1 MVARL
6 TGTSVQRVEDPRILT
21 GRGRY
26 VDDLQL
32 PGMVH
37 AAFVRSPFPHARI
50 TGIDIA
56 AALDVP
62 GVKAVITA
70 HDLARVAADLAPVG
84 PPDLLLPSFP
94 ALARDT
100 VRLVGDPVAV
110 VLADSRAEAEDGA
123 EAVEVDYE
131 PLPGVGDMDDVL
143 AGTTEPL
150 FPELSVELGTNVVHR
165 STHRYGDTDA
175 AFAAAHRVVRAR
187 FEQHRHANVPME
199 CRGIVAHHDPATG
212 TLDVHTGHQSP
223 HALRLH
229 LSDLLGVPAHAVR
242 VRCRDIGGSFGQKSG
257 VSREDVA
264 VAGASMLVGR
274 PVKWIEDRSENLMVG
289 GQAREERVDAEAA
302 VDPEG
307 RLLGVRLR
315 LVLDQ
320 GAYPQVGFPATGYT
334 SIIRALFPAAY
345 RLGSLDVEAVV
356 VTTNKGTYVPY
367 RGPWEIETWAR
378 ERLLDVVARELGL
391 DPLVVRE
398 RNLLRSGEMP
408 AESVTGVEL
417 QGFDPRRTFDDA
429 VALLDVTGF
438 RARQA
443 AARDEGRLLGLG
455 LANVVEPA
463 PVTPSLIRAMGIMA
477 APRTVQEARARLEPD
492 GTVTVFTSQMPHGQ
506 SHETTLAQLAA
517 DELGVGMDRV
527 RVVHGDTQL
536 TPFNLVGT
544 GGSRAATLASGAVV
558 GAARAVRERV
568 LDVASQLM
576 EIDPADLELVD
587 GAVVARGAPE
597 IRTPLAEIGRLAH
610 VRPGLADP
618 SGRPGIEEVATFDS
632 AEGTWSVATHA
643 CEVEVDPETGLVE
656 IGRYLV
662 VGDCGAVIN
671 PAVVDGQ
678 VRGGVAQ
685 GIGAVLLERSAY
697 DRDGQFLSSTFMDHL
712 LPTSVDIPRIE
723 VHHVHH
729 EPTGGIDYRGVG
741 EGGAIGA
748 PAALTGAIEDALA
761 HLGVRITEQ
770 HLPPARI
777 LELIDAA
784 TDPTESLSTPST
796 GSDGATT

>member
-26 VDDLQL
+26 VDDVTL
-32 PGMVH
+32 PGMLH
-37 AAFVRSPFPHARI
+37 AAFVRSPFPHARVE
-50 TGIDIA
+50 GIDVSE
-56 AALDVP
+56 ALLVP
-62 GVKAVITA
+62 GVRAVLT
-70 HDLARVAADLAPVG
+70 AADLDGVATDLTPVG
-84 PPDLLLPSFP
+84 PPDLLLAPFP

-110 VLADSRAEAEDGA
+110 VVADSRAQAEDGA
-123 EAVEVDYE
+123 EMVEVDYD

-143 AGTTEPL
+143 INDGLAGATEAI
-150 FPELSVELGTNVVHR
+150 FPELGTNVVHR
-165 STHRYGDTDA
+165 AVHRYGDTDA
-175 AFAAAHRVVRAR
+175 AFAAADRVITTR

-199 CRGIVAHHDPATG
+199 CRGMIAHHDPATG
-212 TLDVHTGHQSP
+212 VLDVLTAHQSP

-229 LSDLLGVPAHAVR
+229 LADVLGLPAHAVR
-242 VRCRDIGGSFGQKSG
+242 VHCGDIGGSFGQKFG
-257 VSREDVA
+257 LTNEDVA
-264 VAGASMLVGR
+264 VSAASVVLGR
-274 PVKWIEDRSENLMVG
+274 PVKWIEDRTENLMVG
-289 GQAREERVDAEAA
+289 GQAREERVDVEAA
-302 VDPEG
+302 VDAEG

-320 GAYPQVGFPATGYT
+320 GAYPKIGYPATGYVA
-334 SIIRALFPAAY
+334 IVRALFPAAY
-345 RLGSLDVEAVV
+345 RLEHLDVESVV
-356 VTTNKGTYVPY
+356 VCTNKATYVPY
-367 RGPWEIETWAR
+367 RGPWEIETWVR
-378 ERLLDVVARELGL
+378 ERLLDTVARELGL
-391 DPLVVRE
+391 EPAVVRE
-398 RNLLRSGEMP
+398 RNLLRPDELP
-408 AESVTGVEL
+408 RESTTGVEL

-429 VALLDVTGF
+429 LALLDVPAF
-438 RARQA
+438 RIRQA
-443 AARDEGRLLGLG
+443 AARAEGRLLGLG
-455 LANVVEPA
+455 LVNVVEPA

-477 APRTVQEARARLEPD
+477 APRTVQEARARLELD
-492 GTVTVFTSQMPHGQ
+492 GSVTVFTSQMPHGQ

-517 DELGVGMDRV
+517 DELGLTLDRV

-536 TPFNLVGT
+536 TPFNMVGT

-558 GAARAVRERV
+558 GAASAVRERV
-568 LDVASQLM
+568 LAVASELM
-576 EIDPADLELVD
+576 EIAPADLELVE
-587 GAVVARGAPE
+587 GHVVARGAPE
-597 IRTPLAEIGRLAH
+597 VRRSLAEIGRLATM
-610 VRPGLADP
+610 RPGLANAD
-618 SGRPGIEEVATFDS
+618 GRPGIEEVGTYLS
-632 AEGTWSVATHA
+632 EEGTWSVATHA
-643 CEVEVDPETGLVE
+643 CEVEVDPETGLVH
-656 IGRYLV
+656 IGRYVV

-671 PAVVDGQ
+671 PAIVDGQ

-697 DRDGQFLSSTFMDHL
+697 DRDAQFLSSTFMDHL
-712 LPTSVDIPRIE
+712 LPTAVDIPRIE

-770 HLPPARI
+770 HLPPGRI

-784 TDPTESLSTPST
+784 
-796 GSDGATT
+796 AV

>member
-6 TGTSVQRVEDPRILT
+6 TGTSVTRVEDPRILT
-21 GRGRY
+21 GGGTY
-26 VDDLQL
+26 VDDLRL
-32 PGMVH
+32 PGMLH
-37 AAFVRSPFPHARI
+37 AAFVRSPFPHARVLGVDV
-50 TGIDIA
+50 TAVLA
-56 AALDVP
+56 AP
-62 GVKAVITA
+62 GVRAVVTA
-70 HDLARVAADLAPVG
+70 ADLEGVVADLAPVG

-100 VRLVGDPVAV
+100 VRLVGDPVALV
-110 VLADSRAEAEDGA
+110 VADSRAQAEDGA

-131 PLPGVGDMDDVL
+131 PVPGVGDMDDVL
-143 AGTTEPL
+143 AGSTVPV
-150 FPELSVELGTNVVHR
+150 FAELGTNVVHH

-187 FEQHRHANVPME
+187 FLQHRHANVPME
-199 CRGIVAHHDPATG
+199 CRGLIVDHDPRTG
-212 TLDVHTGHQSP
+212 ALDVHTSHQSP
-223 HALRLH
+223 HALRFH
-229 LSDLLGVPAHAVR
+229 LADVLGIGAHAVR
-242 VRCRDIGGSFGQKSG
+242 VRCGDIGGAFGQKSG
-257 VSREDVA
+257 LSREDVA
-264 VAGASMLVGR
+264 VAGAAMLLGR

-289 GQAREERVDAEAA
+289 GQAREERVDVEAA
-302 VDPEG
+302 VEADG
-307 RLLGVRLR
+307 RLRAVRLR

-320 GAYPQVGFPATGYT
+320 GAYPQVGYPATGYT
-334 SIIRALFPAAY
+334 SIIRALFPGAY
-345 RLGSLDVEAVV
+345 RLEHYDLEAVIV
-356 VTTNKGTYVPY
+356 STNKGTYVPY
-367 RGPWEIETWAR
+367 RGPWEIETWVR
-378 ERLLDVVARELGL
+378 ERLLDLIGRELGL
-391 DPLVVRE
+391 DPQMVRE
-398 RNLLRSGEMP
+398 RNLLRPDELP
-408 AESVTGVEL
+408 TTSVTGVEL

-429 VALLDVTGF
+429 VALLDIEGF
-438 RARQA
+438 RARQV
-443 AARDEGRLLGLG
+443 AARAEGRLLGVG
-455 LANVVEPA
+455 LANVLEPA
-463 PVTPSLIRAMGIMA
+463 PVPPSLVRAMGIMA

-506 SHETTLAQLAA
+506 GHETTLAQLAA
-517 DELGVGMDRV
+517 DELAVGLDQV

-558 GAARAVRERV
+558 GAARAVRDRV
-568 LDVASQLM
+568 LDVAAQLM

-597 IRTPLAEIGRLAH
+597 VRTPLAEIGRMAYL
-610 VRPGLADP
+610 RPGLANAD
-618 SGRPGIEEVATFDS
+618 GRPGIEEVGS
-632 AEGTWSVATHA
+632 YLSEEGTWSVATHA
-643 CEVEVDPETGLVE
+643 CEVEVDPDTGLVR
-656 IGRYLV
+656 IDRYLV

-697 DRDGQFLSSTFMDHL
+697 DRDAQFLSSTFMDHL
-712 LPTSVDIPRIE
+712 LPTALDVPRIE

-748 PAALTGAIEDALA
+748 PAALTGGIEDALA

-770 HLPPARI
+770 YLPPAR
-777 LELIDAA
+777 LLQLMDEA
-784 TDPTESLSTPST
+784 TGSPATAST
-796 GSDGATT
+796 GSASATT